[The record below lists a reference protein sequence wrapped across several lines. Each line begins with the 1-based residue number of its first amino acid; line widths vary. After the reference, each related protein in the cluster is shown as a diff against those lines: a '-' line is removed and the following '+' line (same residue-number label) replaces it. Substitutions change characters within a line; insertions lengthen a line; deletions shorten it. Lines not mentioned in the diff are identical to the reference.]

1 MSAPARPRTP
11 QDSLPSRLKLLLENL
26 TDREQAGHLE
36 RVYRAAAL
44 AIDRLGHLNIVK
56 YEPTTVEADGADLS
70 LWETMAPAIRDTVVD
85 VNALNAAIRQEFPPP
100 EKTEGGDGWRPPPAS
115 SDERLWQEVEAVLHA
130 CAARLARRVGELG
143 VAMRRPEVVSD
154 GWTLMAELQAFR
166 TDFRARIGDLVYLT
180 ASGFEDVRRE
190 EVVPGCQAD
199 VSSSASLRVSVAEL
213 RRSLQ
218 GKLER
223 ATRAEPS
230 TLPALARQLEDSLAA
245 FATLKASLVLRM
257 ADKRQLVELRG
268 RLREVGSRPQLTA
281 AEVTG
286 LVEPFLGVLD
296 GMAEGLTREALGAH
310 DRAVWST
317 CRARLEQAAMHLE
330 LGSPGAGRI
339 LAESLAAAG
348 ALYGRDGAFDTFL
361 RKARAASDESLE
373 EAQVRE
379 ALERF
384 RERLAALP
392 FS

>member
-1 MSAPARPRTP
+1 MSAPAKTRTP
-11 QDSLPSRLKLLLENL
+11 QDSLPSRLKTLLEYL
-26 TDREQAGHLE
+26 TDREQAGRLE

-85 VNALNAAIRQEFPPP
+85 VNALNAAIRREFPPP
-100 EKTEGGDGWRPPPAS
+100 EKSEGDDGWRPPPAS
-115 SDERLWQEVEAVLHA
+115 SDERLWQEVEAVLHV

-166 TDFRARIGDLVYLT
+166 TDFRTRIGDLVYLT
-180 ASGFEDVRRE
+180 ASAFEDVRRE
-190 EVVPGCQAD
+190 EVVPGHQAD
-199 VSSSASLRVSVAEL
+199 VSSSASLRVSLAEL

-223 ATRAEPS
+223 AARAEPPA
-230 TLPALARQLEDSLAA
+230 LPALARQLEDSLAA
-245 FATLKASLVLRM
+245 FATLKASLLLRI
-257 ADKRQLVELRG
+257 AHKRTLVELRG
-268 RLREVGSRPQLTA
+268 RLREAGARPQLTA
-281 AEVTG
+281 TEVTG
-286 LVEPFLGVLD
+286 LVEPFLAVLD
-296 GMAEGLTREALGAH
+296 GMSEGLTRDTLGAH
-310 DRAVWST
+310 DRAIWAA

-339 LAESLAAAG
+339 LSESLTAAG

-361 RKARAASDESLE
+361 RKARAGSDESLE

-379 ALERF
+379 TLERF